1 MASLGSWLL
10 DLFYPPRCMICHR
23 LLRSGERE
31 ICPGCLQS
39 LPDYDGPEPQ
49 VRFAEHCAVTF
60 YYEGRLR
67 ESFLRYKF
75 SGLRQYAERYGS
87 WMAGTIRDKLAG
99 SYELLTW
106 VPVSAPRKRRRG
118 YDQAELLAR
127 AVGRELGLEPVRTL
141 RKTVDNREQSGLGG
155 APERAANAA
164 GVYVPAEPQN
174 YAGKRILLIDDI
186 VTTGATLS
194 ECSRVLR
201 TAGAAEVV
209 CAALAAPREHRER

>member
-67 ESFLRYKF
+67 ESFPALQVLGPAPVRGALR
-75 SGLRQYAERYGS
+75 
-87 WMAGTIRDKLAG
+87 
-99 SYELLTW
+99 EL
-106 VPVSAPRKRRRG
+106 
-118 YDQAELLAR
+118 D
-127 AVGRELGLEPVRTL
+127 GRER
-141 RKTVDNREQSGLGG
+141 SGTSWRDPTSFSPGC
-155 APERAANAA
+155 P
-164 GVYVPAEPQN
+164 
-174 YAGKRILLIDDI
+174 
-186 VTTGATLS
+186 
-194 ECSRVLR
+194 
-201 TAGAAEVV
+201 
-209 CAALAAPREHRER
+209 

>member
-75 SGLRQYAERYGS
+75 SGLRQYAESGGS
-87 WMAGTIRDKLAG
+87 WAWSPYARSERPWTTA
-99 SYELLTW
+99 SS
-106 VPVSAPRKRRRG
+106 PASAARPSARPTRPASMCRRS
-118 YDQAELLAR
+118 
-127 AVGRELGLEPVRTL
+127 L
-141 RKTVDNREQSGLGG
+141 RITQENES
-155 APERAANAA
+155 
-164 GVYVPAEPQN
+164 
-174 YAGKRILLIDDI
+174 
-186 VTTGATLS
+186 
-194 ECSRVLR
+194 C
-201 TAGAAEVV
+201 
-209 CAALAAPREHRER
+209 

>member
-23 LLRSGERE
+23 LLRSGGRE

-39 LPDYDGPEPQ
+39 LPDYDGPEPK
-49 VRFAEHCAVTF
+49 VRFAERCAVTF

-75 SGLRQYAERYGS
+75 SGQRQYAERYGT

-99 SYELLTW
+99 QYDALTW
-106 VPVSAPRKRRRG
+106 VPVSRPRRRRRG

-127 AVGRELGLEPVRTL
+127 AIGRELGLEPVRML
-141 RKTVDNREQSGLGG
+141 KKTVDNREQSGLGG

-164 GVYVPAEPQN
+164 GVYVPFEPEK